1 MRLDRSQGTRQGEN
15 PIDDAIWDVLY
26 VCRTRPCLLASKRS
40 PPPLNSDGPSVV
52 INSYNR
58 RQLLERALCS
68 LYEHVDPLPA
78 EIIVVDDQ
86 STDGSVE
93 FVEGCIASGK
103 YPGLN
108 LAKTPGKLSFA
119 AGVNLGIAR
128 SRKCSFHV
136 CPFETD
142 NVATDAGLWRGVEHL
157 KKHPS
162 VAGVGFQVTRLTGE
176 PAGNSMAFPSMLGF
190 VVGQQITE
198 LLGLEC
204 PAAGPRRDVVFT
216 SPLVVSRE
224 AISSFGLM
232 DAVDFPFCD
241 SDIIGADG
249 SPTLDSSCTFWKT
262 CRSFMIRGSRSQS
275 SRAGEPSIFIAPGWR
290 TSRSTVLGRCPP
302 SGPGFWRDT
311 VSSSRA
317 SSSRARGPGSRWACG
332 RTVGA
337 AAPLAAELS

>member
-1 MRLDRSQGTRQGEN
+1 MSAVSQAESSAVDPR
-15 PIDDAIWDVLY
+15 DL
-26 VCRTRPCLLASKRS
+26 
-40 PPPLNSDGPSVV
+40 SVV

-128 SRKCSFHV
+128 SRAPYV
-136 CPFETD
+136 CLFETD

-198 LLGLEC
+198 LLGLER

-241 SDIIGADG
+241 SDIDWCRRIADAG
-249 SPTLDSSCTFWKT
+249 FELHVLEDVSIVHDQGEQKSEFSRRRTLDFHRARLAYFKKYSP
-262 CRSFMIRGSRSQS
+262 RAVPAI
-275 SRAGEPSIFIAPGWR
+275 RAG
-290 TSRSTVLGRCPP
+290 LL
-302 SGPGFWRDT
+302 
-311 VSSSRA
+311 
-317 SSSRARGPGSRWACG
+317 ARHCVELAGLK
-332 RTVGA
+332 
-337 AAPLAAELS
+337 LAALAGLVPGGRVAVRLELLRLWPQSYREMSPLQTAEE